1 MASKTWKLGE
11 VARGGVITVETTKDK
26 VSVITKE
33 WDRSAGDRRGS
44 NQSNAQELY
53 RKEVRIN
60 DVNAYHTL
68 MYHLNEETHSC
79 WADTIMEWIETKVT
93 FKFNQ
98 DF

>member
-1 MASKTWKLGE
+1 MATKTWKLGE
-11 VARGGVITVETTKDK
+11 KARGGVITVETTKDK
-26 VSVITKE
+26 VIVITKD
-33 WDRSAGDRRGS
+33 WDFSTGSRKSS

-53 RKEVRIN
+53 RKEVRTN

-79 WADTIMEWIETKVT
+79 YADDIMEWIETKVT